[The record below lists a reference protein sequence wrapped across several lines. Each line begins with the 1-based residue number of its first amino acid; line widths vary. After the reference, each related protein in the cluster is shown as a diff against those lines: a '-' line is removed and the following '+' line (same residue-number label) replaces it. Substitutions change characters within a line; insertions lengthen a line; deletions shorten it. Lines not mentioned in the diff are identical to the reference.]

1 MSLQSPPPY
10 TPVNNKQAPAS
21 LPAQNVPRAITTSSI
36 PESQLS
42 ALKGYDIVYLVDDS
56 SSMSWKEK
64 NSGIVPWPSA
74 RDALVSFSSLCAEW
88 DEDGQ
93 DLFFI
98 NRPQGYLGCSPEEIA
113 HAFDSTPPSGSTNM
127 GRKLQQIA
135 YEYFK
140 DFDPIRTKPVNVIAI
155 TDGEFTDDVET
166 VIRWI
171 VKNLEKHNALANSFG
186 IQFVQIGADV
196 KAKKHLEYLD
206 DNLSD
211 LSRDIVDT
219 VPWLAHKVD
228 GRGFD
233 GKYLLKAVC
242 GAINKKLDNNNM
254 DHRRTGNAT
263 KQKKQGTF
271 RRLFGRS

>member
-1 MSLQSPPPY
+1 MSVHQPPPY
-10 TPVNNKQAPAS
+10 SPMNGKQAAG
-21 LPAQNVPRAITTSSI
+21 PAQTIPRAITTTSI

-42 ALKGYDIVYLVDDS
+42 ALKGYDMVYLVDDS
-56 SSMSWKEK
+56 SSMAWREK
-64 NSGIVPWPSA
+64 VSGIVPWPSA
-74 RDALVSFSSLCAEW
+74 RDALVSFSNLCAEW

-93 DLFFI
+93 DLYFI
-98 NRPQGYLGCSPEEIA
+98 NRPQGYLGCQPEQIA
-113 HAFDSTPPSGSTNM
+113 QAFDSAPPQGSTNM

-140 DFDPIRTKPVNVIAI
+140 DFDPIRTKPVN
-155 TDGEFTDDVET
+155 
-166 VIRWI
+166 
-171 VKNLEKHNALANSFG
+171 
-186 IQFVQIGADV
+186 IGADA
-196 KAKKHLEYLD
+196 KAKRHLEYLD

-211 LSRDIVDT
+211 LPRDIVDT
-219 VPWLAHKVD
+219 VPWLEHKVD

-254 DHRRTGNAT
+254 DHRRTKTGMDHS
-263 KQKKQGTF
+263 KKPSKF

>member
-1 MSLQSPPPY
+1 MSVHQPPPY
-10 TPVNNKQAPAS
+10 SPVNDKLASKSAPVR
-21 LPAQNVPRAITTSSI
+21 NVPRAVTTSLI

-56 SSMSWKEK
+56 SLMAWREK
-64 NSGIVPWPSA
+64 ISGIVPWPSA
-74 RDALVSFSSLCAEW
+74 RDALVSFSNLCAEW
-88 DEDGQ
+88 DDDGQ
-93 DLFFI
+93 DIYFI
-98 NRPQGYLGCSPEEIA
+98 NRPQGLKGCTPDEIA
-113 HAFDSTPPSGSTNM
+113 HAFDSAPPSGLTNM

-140 DFDPIRTKPVNVIAI
+140 DFDPIQTKPVNIIAI

-166 VIRWI
+166 VVRWI
-171 VKNLEKHNALANSFG
+171 VKNLEKKNALANSFG
-186 IQFVQIGADV
+186 IQFVQIGADI

-219 VPWLAHKVD
+219 VPWLEHRVD

-242 GAINKKLDNNNM
+242 GAINKKLDNDNM
-254 DHRRTGNAT
+254 NTRKKSGPD
-263 KQKKQGTF
+263 KQKRPGTF

>member
-1 MSLQSPPPY
+1 MSIQLPPSY
-10 TPVNNKQAPAS
+10 TPVSNKPKTGNV
-21 LPAQNVPRAITTSSI
+21 QNVPRAITTTLI

-56 SSMSWKEK
+56 SLMAWREK
-64 NSGIVPWPSA
+64 ISGIVPWPSA

-93 DLFFI
+93 DLYFI
-98 NRPQGYLGCSPEEIA
+98 NRPEGYLGCSPQQIA
-113 HAFDSTPPSGSTNM
+113 DAFDSSSPAGLTNM

-166 VIRWI
+166 VVRWI
-171 VKNLEKHNALANSFG
+171 VKNLEKNNALANSFG
-186 IQFVQIGADV
+186 IQFVQIGADL

-211 LSRDIVDT
+211 LPRDIVDT
-219 VPWLAHKVD
+219 VPWLANKVD

-242 GAINKKLDNNNM
+242 GAINKNLDNNNM
-254 DHRRTGNAT
+254 DHRRSKTT
-263 KQKKQGTF
+263 EKQKKPGTF

>member
-1 MSLQSPPPY
+1 MSVQQPPPY
-10 TPVNNKQAPAS
+10 LPVNAKQTTNNAPVS
-21 LPAQNVPRAITTSSI
+21 NVPRAITTTLI

-56 SSMSWKEK
+56 SLMAWREK
-64 NSGIVPWPSA
+64 ISGIVPWPSA
-74 RDALVSFSSLCAEW
+74 RDALVSFSNLCSEW

-93 DLFFI
+93 DIYFI
-98 NRPQGYLGCSPEEIA
+98 NRSEGYLGCSPEQIA
-113 HAFDSTPPSGSTNM
+113 QAFDSAPPSGLTNM

-140 DFDPIRTKPVNVIAI
+140 DFDPVRTKPVNVIAI

-166 VIRWI
+166 VVRWI

-186 IQFVQIGADV
+186 IQFVQIGADA
-196 KAKKHLEYLD
+196 KAKRHLEYLD

-211 LSRDIVDT
+211 LPRDIVDT
-219 VPWLAHKVD
+219 VPWLEHKVD

-254 DHRRTGNAT
+254 DHR
-263 KQKKQGTF
+263 KKSSSGKEKKPGAL
-271 RRLFGRS
+271 RRLFGRL

>member
-1 MSLQSPPPY
+1 MSVHQPPPY
-10 TPVNNKQAPAS
+10 SPMNGKQAAG
-21 LPAQNVPRAITTSSI
+21 PAQTIPRAITTTLI

-42 ALKGYDIVYLVDDS
+42 ALKGYDMVYLVDDS
-56 SSMSWKEK
+56 SLMAWREK
-64 NSGIVPWPSA
+64 VSGIVPWPSA
-74 RDALVSFSSLCAEW
+74 RDALVSFSNLCAEW

-93 DLFFI
+93 DLYFI
-98 NRPQGYLGCSPEEIA
+98 NRPQGYVGCQPEQIA
-113 HAFDSTPPSGSTNM
+113 QAFDSAPPQGLTNM

-166 VIRWI
+166 VVRWI

-186 IQFVQIGADV
+186 IQFVQIGADA
-196 KAKKHLEYLD
+196 KAKRHLEYLD

-211 LSRDIVDT
+211 LPRDIVDT
-219 VPWLAHKVD
+219 VPWLEHKVD

-254 DHRRTGNAT
+254 DHRRNKTGMDHS
-263 KQKKQGTF
+263 KKPSKF